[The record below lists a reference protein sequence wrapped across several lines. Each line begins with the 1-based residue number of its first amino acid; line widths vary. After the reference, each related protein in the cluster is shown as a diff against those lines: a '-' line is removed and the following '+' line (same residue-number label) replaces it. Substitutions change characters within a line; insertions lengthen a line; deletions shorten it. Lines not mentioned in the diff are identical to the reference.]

1 MKNSYNLGDPGFL
14 SNPAPML
21 SKMRAEA
28 SLVKVKLPII
38 GSIWV
43 TTTYAATSQVAKT
56 KETFFLTGLGA
67 GLKKKGNVGL
77 PWWAPPSFR
86 AMAENMLGKDD
97 PEHRRLRKL
106 VDQAFVRRG
115 IRDMRPNIAKIAQA
129 RVESLGSGT
138 VNIVPGFCRAFP
150 LEVIA
155 DLLGVADEDREAFA
169 SMGNAMVDFNG
180 GLFAIF
186 KMVRTIGKFW
196 HFVGQMVRD
205 MRINPQPGLVTDLI
219 EVEAEGEQLTE
230 DELVSMIF
238 LLMFAGFETT
248 THLISGSVIA
258 LDQNP
263 DQRAWLFTD
272 FENRIESATEELCR
286 FVSSVSGTKPRI
298 AANDIEVDGQLIKK
312 GDKVMA
318 LPIAANYDPAV
329 FDQPE
334 ILRLDRFP
342 NPHLSFSTGSH
353 FCLGMQLARVELQE
367 ALRALYTN
375 HSALRVSEPATYA
388 KRPGFRGIKHLNVAL
403 P

>member
-1 MKNSYNLGDPGFL
+1 M
-14 SNPAPML
+14 
-21 SKMRAEA
+21 
-28 SLVKVKLPII
+28 
-38 GSIWV
+38 
-43 TTTYAATSQVAKT
+43 
-56 KETFFLTGLGA
+56 
-67 GLKKKGNVGL
+67 
-77 PWWAPPSFR
+77 APPSFR

-115 IRDMRPNIAKIAQA
+115 IRDMRKIAKIAQA

-180 GLFAIF
+180 GLFAIV

-263 DQRAWLFTD
+263 DQRTWLFTD

-286 FVSSVSGTKPRI
+286 FVSSCFGTKPRI
-298 AANDIEVDGQLIKK
+298 TANDIPRWMG
-312 GDKVMA
+312 
-318 LPIAANYDPAV
+318 N
-329 FDQPE
+329 
-334 ILRLDRFP
+334 
-342 NPHLSFSTGSH
+342 
-353 FCLGMQLARVELQE
+353 
-367 ALRALYTN
+367 
-375 HSALRVSEPATYA
+375 
-388 KRPGFRGIKHLNVAL
+388 
-403 P
+403 

>member
-1 MKNSYNLGDPGFL
+1 MSCV
-14 SNPAPML
+14 S
-21 SKMRAEA
+21 
-28 SLVKVKLPII
+28 
-38 GSIWV
+38 
-43 TTTYAATSQVAKT
+43 
-56 KETFFLTGLGA
+56 
-67 GLKKKGNVGL
+67 
-77 PWWAPPSFR
+77 
-86 AMAENMLGKDD
+86 
-97 PEHRRLRKL
+97 
-106 VDQAFVRRG
+106 
-115 IRDMRPNIAKIAQA
+115 
-129 RVESLGSGT
+129 
-138 VNIVPGFCRAFP
+138 

-155 DLLGVADEDREAFA
+155 DLLGADEDREAFA

-180 GLFAIF
+180 GLFAII

-196 HFVGQMVRD
+196 RFVGQMVRD
-205 MRINPQPGLVTDLI
+205 MRSILSQAVTDLI

-298 AANDIEVDGQLIKK
+298 TANDIEVDGQLIKK

-353 FCLGMQLARVELQE
+353 FCLACNWLGLNYKRPCVRCIQITRVTSV
-367 ALRALYTN
+367 RACIIRQTP
-375 HSALRVSEPATYA
+375 RVSWD
-388 KRPGFRGIKHLNVAL
+388 
-403 P
+403 